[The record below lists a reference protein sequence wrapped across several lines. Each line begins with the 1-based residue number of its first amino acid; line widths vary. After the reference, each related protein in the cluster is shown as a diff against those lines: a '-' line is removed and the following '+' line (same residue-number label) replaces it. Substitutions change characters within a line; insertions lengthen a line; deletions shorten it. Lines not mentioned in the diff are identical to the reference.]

1 MNHPKLFHTVNAFAG
16 SGKTYKALRW
26 FLTEAM
32 IHQRKTV
39 IVFKST
45 KLIDQAHAD
54 AVAFAAQKQWPIPI
68 TAIHSD
74 ISPVRRKQISVGD
87 MIQKHLLNAKADQ
100 GELLMIT
107 EVAFLNLLHWPKRYQ
122 WTCICDEIPQIA
134 PTIKKNLPENHH
146 LLTQHM
152 RFIPDGEKYSR
163 VECATGSKTAL
174 TAIAENPSR
183 DEVNTV
189 LAPYAQRLI
198 HPNYDNYVLNDQL
211 QRLLDQQGDPKSRQL
226 ELLSLLS
233 PSVFGTGDH
242 RTALGA
248 DNGEKF
254 IDAFEDVI
262 IMGAGFDISLMAN
275 IWLGFDV
282 EFKPHEE
289 LTKGLRY
296 SQHTCGD
303 RLTIKYV
310 FETAWSKRFSDATSE
325 LNGVETTNLDV
336 LKQACIQVFDDD
348 EFVFLANNDNAE
360 DAKHYFG
367 NKAKQLPNAPWGL
380 NDYQHIHNVAI
391 LSALNPTPAHLGF
404 LNHLCQSPQAV
415 RDALFHSNVYQAVM
429 RSSLRNLEATEPV
442 CAVVPDHNVAKALAG
457 YFPGSRV
464 EKMQLV
470 LKETDPKKVG
480 RPIKAEKIPNSKSTS
495 DSKKRK
501 RWMDKQIKQVKL
513 GKPVDPAKLLECERA
528 CQPSNSTLIKLKQA
542 IAAQNSASGS
552 TAAG

>member
-1 MNHPKLFHTVNAFAG
+1 MRMQWLLP
-16 SGKTYKALRW
+16 
-26 FLTEAM
+26 
-32 IHQRKTV
+32 
-39 IVFKST
+39 
-45 KLIDQAHAD
+45 
-54 AVAFAAQKQWPIPI
+54 QKQWRIPI
-68 TAIHSD
+68 KAIHSD
-74 ISPVRRKQISVGD
+74 IPPVRRKQISVGD
-87 MIQKHLLNAKADQ
+87 LLQKHLLNAKANE

-107 EVAFLNLLHWPKRYQ
+107 EVAFSQLLHWSKRYQ
-122 WTCICDEIPQIA
+122 WTCICDEIPQID

-152 RFIPDGEKYSR
+152 SFVPDGNKYCR
-163 VECATGSKTAL
+163 VEIATGSKAAL

-183 DEVNTV
+183 DDVNEV

-198 HPNYDNYVLNDQL
+198 HPNYDSYVLNDQL
-211 QRLLDQQGDPKSRQL
+211 QRLLNQQGDPKSRQL

-282 EFKPHEE
+282 EFKPHKE

-303 RLTIKYV
+303 RLSIKYV
-310 FETAWSKRFSDATSE
+310 FETDWSKRFADATSE
-325 LNGVETTNLDV
+325 LDGIETTNLNV
-336 LKQACIQVFDDD
+336 LQQACIQVFGDD
-348 EFVFLANNDNAE
+348 EFAFLANNDSAE
-360 DAKHYFG
+360 DAKQYFG

-404 LNHLCQSPQAV
+404 LNHLCQRPQAV

-429 RSSLRNLEATEPV
+429 RSSLRNLDTTEPV
-442 CAVVPDHNVAKALAG
+442 CAVVPDRTVAKALAG
-457 YFPGSRV
+457 YFPGSKV
-464 EKMQLV
+464 EKIRMEL
-470 LKETDPKKVG
+470 EESDPKKVG
-480 RPIKAEKIPNSKSTS
+480 RPIKVEKVPNSKSTS

-513 GKPVDPAKLLECERA
+513 GKPVDHAKLREVELA
-528 CQPSNSTLIKLKQA
+528 CQPSNTTLIKLKQA